1 MNTINAAIGST
12 LTIALALCFSL
23 EAKSFTPVVEVEE
36 EVYRYAPANNGAGP
50 MWCRGSTCIVRYEG
64 SVFVSGL
71 KTIPDAKPLNNCVP
85 LLYHRDNEGWHLIYE
100 GQGRTREPS
109 PLVLTPD
116 ARVLMS
122 VNPTLTPQDTYSGP
136 AQPRILAFSAGKPAS
151 EFRKIYPQWE
161 GEPKFTE
168 HSYRSFA
175 ADGVSGTRVLFQ
187 NIGYTHVEWAFQDRQ
202 GHWRAQGRL
211 AWPWGA
217 EYDEPQ
223 PIRVCYPTVALNNRA
238 VYFCGVS
245 DIIEPYKKWRDYKY
259 ELTGQKWDY
268 DFRRLFFTWS
278 SDITTGKFHPWME
291 IASRDQ
297 TCGWISPQ
305 DLYVSPSGDVLIL
318 WTERAV
324 DERLRETF
332 FPETRQRYSLESAVV
347 RNGQVIRRTTI
358 LEGGEGLGSQ
368 RPGDARIH
376 VTPQGRVLIFCH
388 IGNNRAGQAGNYII
402 EALADGTYSRPESI
416 DLAKPITRF
425 FTSTPRAGNEPS
437 IYLDVLGNSGN
448 TMRYIRI
455 RLEGS

>member
-1 MNTINAAIGST
+1 MDKLNAAIAST

-23 EAKSFTPVVEVEE
+23 EAKTLAPVVEVEE
-36 EVYRYAPANNGAGP
+36 EVYSYTPANNGAGP
-50 MWCRGSTCIVRYEG
+50 MWCRGSTCIVRYED

-71 KTIPDAKPLNNCVP
+71 KTIPDAKALNNCVP

-100 GQGRTREPS
+100 GKDRTREPC
-109 PLVLTPD
+109 PLVVTPD

-122 VNPTLTPQDTYSGP
+122 VNPTLTPQNTYSGP
-136 AQPRILAFSAGKPAS
+136 AQPRILAFSASKPAS
-151 EFRKIYPQWE
+151 GFHTIYPQWE

-175 ADGVSGTRVLFQ
+175 ADGVSGERVLFQ
-187 NIGYTHVEWAFQDRQ
+187 NVGYTHAEWAFQDRQ

-211 AWPWGA
+211 AWPWGS

-223 PIRVCYPTVALNNRA
+223 PIRICYPTVALSNRT

-245 DIIEPYKKWRDYKY
+245 DVIEPYKKWRDYKY
-259 ELTGQKWDY
+259 ELTGRKWDY

-278 SDITTGKFHPWME
+278 SDIKTGKFHPWLE

-305 DLYVSPSGDVLIL
+305 DLYVSPSGEILIL

-324 DERLRETF
+324 DDRLRDAF
-332 FPETRQRYSLESAVV
+332 FPEARQRYSLESAVV
-347 RNGQVIRRTTI
+347 RNGQVIRRSTI

-376 VTPQGRVLIFCH
+376 ITPRGRVLIFCY
-388 IGNNRAGQAGNYII
+388 IGNHRAGQSGNYII
-402 EALADGTYSRPESI
+402 EAFADGTYDSPVLVE
-416 DLAKPITRF
+416 LAKPITRF

-437 IYLDVLGNSGN
+437 VYLDVLGHSGN
-448 TMRYIRI
+448 TMRFIRI
-455 RLEGS
+455 RVEGL